1 MAQPREVLR
10 LDSFCRML
18 VVVIITAAL
27 LLRIWA
33 LDAAISP
40 VADPDEQQV
49 ICSAMGLHSE
59 SSPHALAGNALATY
73 VSSLSYAAWYGVG
86 RIVGR
91 FGSVLDFGAEFFHD
105 PRPFFM
111 VARLASVAAGMLSV
125 YLAFLIGRR
134 LLDRWFG
141 LALCLLVAVH
151 PAAVAHAHQ
160 AQSHA
165 FALALVLFGSWAV
178 LSQGR
183 GIEAIVADLTM
194 GFAVGLAAEVTPAY
208 LLILPVFLA
217 YRGWTG
223 RRQHRGLT
231 LLGFVGAAG
240 AAYVGMIV
248 VGSTTGAL
256 CLVPRALTGYAQ
268 LFEAT
273 SAVWMMVTGAL
284 LVAMSYLLRS
294 HLTPIPAAGTVL
306 TGALLLAW
314 PGLCRSIE
322 NNAMRSVPPAT
333 ELAASWIADNIPP
346 GSTILVGQHDLASLT
361 LPRTEES
368 WRRELA
374 HGTVSQQWPCGHS
387 RPLCLMGIY
396 AARSHSDHAFD
407 IVLQP
412 GSQTLRQP
420 TESSSGDS
428 ATLERPIEYIVST
441 ASSGPPDDLAVA
453 PEGISHLDEYWLLA
467 RFSAP
472 NAASQAVSI
481 WALGAP
487 ADGLAPP
494 PSIPWLMHQ
503 APDLALVPVTPLS

>member
-18 VVVIITAAL
+18 VVVIITVAL

-49 ICSAMGLHSE
+49 ICSAMGLHSQ
-59 SSPHALAGNALATY
+59 SSPHALAGNAVATY

-223 RRQHRGLT
+223 RRQHTGLT
-231 LLGFVGAAG
+231 LLGLVGAAG
-240 AAYVGMIV
+240 AASGAARANRLR
-248 VGSTTGAL
+248 ST
-256 CLVPRALTGYAQ
+256 
-268 LFEAT
+268 
-273 SAVWMMVTGAL
+273 
-284 LVAMSYLLRS
+284 LRS
-294 HLTPIPAAGTVL
+294 HLRGLDDGYGSAAGCYV
-306 TGALLLAW
+306 LLA
-314 PGLCRSIE
+314 
-322 NNAMRSVPPAT
+322 
-333 ELAASWIADNIPP
+333 
-346 GSTILVGQHDLASLT
+346 T
-361 LPRTEES
+361 LPPDADTRCRHGS
-368 WRRELA
+368 HRRIAACLA
-374 HGTVSQQWPCGHS
+374 G
-387 RPLCLMGIY
+387 PL
-396 AARSHSDHAFD
+396 
-407 IVLQP
+407 
-412 GSQTLRQP
+412 
-420 TESSSGDS
+420 
-428 ATLERPIEYIVST
+428 
-441 ASSGPPDDLAVA
+441 
-453 PEGISHLDEYWLLA
+453 PEHRE
-467 RFSAP
+467 
-472 NAASQAVSI
+472 
-481 WALGAP
+481 
-487 ADGLAPP
+487 
-494 PSIPWLMHQ
+494 
-503 APDLALVPVTPLS
+503 